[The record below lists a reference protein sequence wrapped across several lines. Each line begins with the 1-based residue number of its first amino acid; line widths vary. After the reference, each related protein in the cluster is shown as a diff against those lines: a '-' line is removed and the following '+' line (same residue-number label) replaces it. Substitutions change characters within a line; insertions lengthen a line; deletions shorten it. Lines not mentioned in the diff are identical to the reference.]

1 MDWCRSDSPTR
12 FDQPAQSGVNGM
24 VVRYDRGIALKPLS
38 LVRRIVVTVL
48 GVVIVLV
55 GVVLLFI
62 PGPGTVVII
71 AGLAVLGS
79 EFERPRAWVESMRAR
94 VQSAMNR

>member
-1 MDWCRSDSPTR
+1 M
-12 FDQPAQSGVNGM
+12 
-24 VVRYDRGIALKPLS
+24 KPFGL
-38 LVRRIVVTVL
+38 LRRLIVAVL
-48 GVVIVLV
+48 GVAVVLV

-79 EFERPRAWVESMRAR
+79 EFERPRRWVHSLQERVRRA
-94 VQSAMNR
+94 VQH

>member
-1 MDWCRSDSPTR
+1 MR
-12 FDQPAQSGVNGM
+12 
-24 VVRYDRGIALKPLS
+24 PLS
-38 LVRRIVVTVL
+38 LLRRLVVAVL
-48 GVVIVLV
+48 GVVIVLI

-79 EFERPRAWVESMRAR
+79 EFERPRRWVHSLRDRARQAMRA
-94 VQSAMNR
+94 

>member
-1 MDWCRSDSPTR
+1 
-12 FDQPAQSGVNGM
+12 
-24 VVRYDRGIALKPLS
+24 LKPVS
-38 LVRRIVVTVL
+38 LIRRLLVVVL
-48 GVVIVLV
+48 GVFLVLL

-79 EFERPRAWVESMRAR
+79 EFERPRLWVESLRAR
-94 VQSAMNR
+94 VRMAMDR

>member
-1 MDWCRSDSPTR
+1 MKT
-12 FDQPAQSGVNGM
+12 FG
-24 VVRYDRGIALKPLS
+24 VVRRLVVAL
-38 LVRRIVVTVL
+38 L
-48 GVVIVLV
+48 GVVIILI

-79 EFERPRAWVESMRAR
+79 EFERPRRWVQSLRERAR
-94 VQSAMNR
+94 RAMNR